1 MSKETSIETA
11 KNFSLVKD
19 KMKTWFNPNNCFP
32 VVLNVMFFLLY
43 ILCFVSLYKPNLEII
58 GFGMFFALHVMMG
71 ISMLKTL
78 FQKDTEPEPKPK
90 PEKRAEQKV
99 NSEKLFKKMTDPFNP
114 LNIFSNIITLLSDYI
129 LVGKVSIATTITLVF
144 VAFIMIFITFRKLR
158 AKHKLQGLQPRA
170 GFIPEHDQYKGA
182 TKKSGYEYRGE
193 AKYGKETWKYGYY
206 LIDGVD
212 YFMNDAVTIK
222 MKDKF
227 KDISIA
233 ITVLLWVIY
242 ATVTNGEISQYICS
256 QFYLII
262 ISIFVLPIMLF
273 ISKYNKSN
281 FKQDVNK
288 FLTEYNTNRP
298 GIIKI
303 QTLIL
308 CIAMLV
314 LSSINIWFAQKIGVR
329 NNAIADPSKKINRNK
344 VGPDD
349 TRLSIDR
356 TPAMGPIYVAEYKD
370 YKTKN
375 KCPNGTIKTIDNK
388 NGILECMPDQRMS
401 VNNFN
406 NWTPPP
412 AS

>member
-11 KNFSLVKD
+11 KDFSIAFIE

-32 VVLNVMFFLLY
+32 VLLNVMFFLLY

-58 GFGMFFALHVMMG
+58 GFGMFFALNVMMG
-71 ISMLKTL
+71 ISMLKIL
-78 FQKDTEPEPKPK
+78 FQKSTELKG
-90 PEKRAEQKV
+90 
-99 NSEKLFKKMTDPFNP
+99 LKKMTDPFSFP
-114 LNIFSNIITLLSDYI
+114 NIWHNVKIFFSDYV
-129 LVGKVSIATTITLVF
+129 LVGKISIATTITLVF

-158 AKHKLQGLQPRA
+158 AKHKLQGIQPRA
-170 GFIPEHDQYKGA
+170 GFIPEIDQYKGA
-182 TKKSGYEYRGE
+182 TEKPGYEYRGE
-193 AKYGKETWKYGYY
+193 SKYGNKTWKYGYY

-212 YFMNDAVTIK
+212 YFMNDDVTIK

-242 ATVTNGEISQYICS
+242 ATVTNGEISNYIYS
-256 QFYLII
+256 QFYLI
-262 ISIFVLPIMLF
+262 FYLPIIF
-273 ISKYNKSN
+273 IFSSLKELQKSKFKVKPN
-281 FKQDVNK
+281 FKEIIRNT
-288 FLTEYNTNRP
+288 LTEYNTYRP
-298 GIIKI
+298 YIII
-303 QTLIL
+303 VQTVML

-329 NNAIADPSKKINRNK
+329 NDAIADPSKKINRNK

-349 TRLSIDR
+349 KRLSIDR
-356 TPAMGPIYVAEYKD
+356 TPAMGPIYVPEYTD

-388 NGILECMPDQRMS
+388 NGMLECTPDQRMS

>member
-1 MSKETSIETA
+1 MNIET
-11 KNFSLVKD
+11 VKD
-19 KMKTWFNPNNCFP
+19 FSIAFTAKMKTWFNPNNCFP
-32 VVLNVMFFLLY
+32 VLLNVMFFLLY

-71 ISMLKTL
+71 ISMLKIL
-78 FQKDTEPEPKPK
+78 FQKGTEPKSNPG
-90 PEKRAEQKV
+90 KRFE
-99 NSEKLFKKMTDPFNP
+99 KMTDPFS
-114 LNIFSNIITLLSDYI
+114 FENIINNIKILFSDYI
-129 LVGKVSIATTITLVF
+129 LIGKISITTTITLVF
-144 VAFIMIFITFRKLR
+144 VSFIMIFLTFRKLR
-158 AKHKLQGLQPRA
+158 AKHKLQGIQPRA

-182 TKKSGYEYRGE
+182 TEKTGYEYRGE
-193 AKYGKETWKYGYY
+193 SKYGKETWKYGYY

-212 YFMNDAVTIK
+212 YFMNDDVTIK

-242 ATVTNGEISQYICS
+242 ATVTNGEISKYICS

-262 ISIFVLPIMLF
+262 ISIFYLPIMLF
-273 ISKYNKSN
+273 ISKVNKSN
-281 FKQDVNK
+281 FKQNVNN
-288 FLTEYNTNRP
+288 FLTKYNTYRSF
-298 GIIKI
+298 III
-303 QTLIL
+303 VQTVIL

-356 TPAMGPIYVAEYKD
+356 TPAMGPIYVPEYTD

-388 NGILECMPDQRMS
+388 NGMLECTPDQRMS